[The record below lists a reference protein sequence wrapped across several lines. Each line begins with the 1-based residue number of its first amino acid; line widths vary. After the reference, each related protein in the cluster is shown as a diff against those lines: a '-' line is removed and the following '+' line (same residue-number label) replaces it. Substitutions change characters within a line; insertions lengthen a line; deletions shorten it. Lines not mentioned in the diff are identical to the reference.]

1 MSIQNKKK
9 KVKGYREEQRIEI
22 ACESKM
28 RGTINYM
35 ENGWITRQTQER
47 EVHVNATTEGALHW
61 KNKQKT
67 IQAQEILP
75 KL

>member
-1 MSIQNKKK
+1 MCTSAEQENFKRMSIQNKKK

-35 ENGWITRQTQER
+35 ENG
-47 EVHVNATTEGALHW
+47 
-61 KNKQKT
+61 
-67 IQAQEILP
+67 
-75 KL
+75 